1 MGFSQIGKAGLFSLA
16 IAPIVGTSINF
27 GDSQWSM
34 FIGLAVIL
42 LVAGIV
48 VGRQMTRSRSRYR
61 YSVPEPRP
69 AGDKLSGQL
78 VALSSAAII
87 AVYSA
92 GYFRTNAAAHQF
104 AAHSVELDVPP
115 SVATGGL
122 APETPSHA
130 AANAGISSPVSSPV
144 GPAGRVTQTDKSV
157 ASIPSS
163 TTASIST
170 LRSGAATSGAS
181 VAPSSKSHAAEP
193 VSGKHSVEAAA
204 NTAASGAQPDA
215 GATPAP
221 PPSPYK
227 DGVYAGRGS
236 CPHGDI
242 QAQVVVA
249 SGLIVSADITRCETR
264 YPCSLL
270 DREAD
275 DVVYAQGN
283 VVDMVTGA
291 TESAYAFHEAIAQ
304 ALAQA
309 MSSQAK

>member
-1 MGFSQIGKAGLFSLA
+1 MGFSQIGRAGLFSLA

-61 YSVPEPRP
+61 YSVPEPKP

-122 APETPSHA
+122 
-130 AANAGISSPVSSPV
+130 SPVIPSRSAPNEVNHSSSSTNGTV
-144 GPAGRVTQTDKSV
+144 GLSNKSV

-163 TTASIST
+163 TP
-170 LRSGAATSGAS
+170 AATA
-181 VAPSSKSHAAEP
+181 APTAKLHAAVP
-193 VSGKHSVEAAA
+193 VPSTHSTESAP
-204 NTAASGAQPDA
+204 AASNAAQPDTSA
-215 GATPAP
+215 STTPAP
-221 PPSPYK
+221 VASPYK
-227 DGVYAGRGS
+227 DGVYMGRGS

-242 QAQVVVA
+242 QAEVVVA

>member
-1 MGFSQIGKAGLFSLA
+1 MGFSQIGRAGLFSLA
-16 IAPIVGTSINF
+16 IAPIIGTSINF

-61 YSVPEPRP
+61 YPVPEPKP
-69 AGDKLSGQL
+69 ASDKLSGQL

-115 SVATGGL
+115 SVAAGGL
-122 APETPSHA
+122 SPEIPSHA
-130 AANAGISSPVSSPV
+130 VTNAGISSPDA
-144 GPAGRVTQTDKSV
+144 PAGRVTQPDKSV

-163 TTASIST
+163 TAASTTGASAT
-170 LRSGAATSGAS
+170 GAAVT
-181 VAPSSKSHAAEP
+181 PSAKSHAAEP
-193 VSGKHSVEAAA
+193 VPSKHSAEAAA
-204 NTAASGAQPDA
+204 TTAASSTQPDA
-215 GATPAP
+215 GTTPAP
-221 PPSPYK
+221 APSPYK

-309 MSSQAK
+309 MSSQPK

>member
-1 MGFSQIGKAGLFSLA
+1 MGFSQIGRAGLFSLA

-61 YSVPEPRP
+61 YPVQEPKP

-115 SVATGGL
+115 SVATGGF
-122 APETPSHA
+122 APVTPSRA
-130 AANAGISSPVSSPV
+130 AANTGISPPV
-144 GPAGRVTQTDKSV
+144 GSAVGPTGRVAQPDKSV
-157 ASIPSS
+157 ASVPSS
-163 TTASIST
+163 TTAST
-170 LRSGAATSGAS
+170 SGSISGAS
-181 VAPSSKSHAAEP
+181 ASGDTVAPSAKSHAAEP
-193 VSGKHSVEAAA
+193 APSKHSVEAAA
-204 NTAASGAQPDA
+204 NTAAASGAQPDA

-242 QAQVVVA
+242 QAQVVIA

-264 YPCSLL
+264 YPCS
-270 DREAD
+270 
-275 DVVYAQGN
+275 
-283 VVDMVTGA
+283 
-291 TESAYAFHEAIAQ
+291 
-304 ALAQA
+304 
-309 MSSQAK
+309 

>member
-61 YSVPEPRP
+61 YPVPEPKP

-122 APETPSHA
+122 APEAPSTA
-130 AANAGISSPVSSPV
+130 AANGGISSPAGAS
-144 GPAGRVTQTDKSV
+144 GPIVQGDTGA
-157 ASIPSS
+157 ASIPSLTS
-163 TTASIST
+163 AT
-170 LRSGAATSGAS
+170 ATSGAS
-181 VAPSSKSHAAEP
+181 ISHATVTPTAKTHTAMAAPSKESTESA
-193 VSGKHSVEAAA
+193 SAA
-204 NTAASGAQPDA
+204 NGASGGTQPDA
-215 GATPAP
+215 GAGTTPAP

-227 DGVYAGRGS
+227 DGVYSGRGS

-309 MSSQAK
+309 MSSQPK

>member
-61 YSVPEPRP
+61 YSVPEPKP

-115 SVATGGL
+115 SAISGGF
-122 APETPSHA
+122 APETPLHST
-130 AANAGISSPVSSPV
+130 ANAGISSP
-144 GPAGRVTQTDKSV
+144 AGSERT
-157 ASIPSS
+157 
-163 TTASIST
+163 
-170 LRSGAATSGAS
+170 
-181 VAPSSKSHAAEP
+181 
-193 VSGKHSVEAAA
+193 
-204 NTAASGAQPDA
+204 
-215 GATPAP
+215 
-221 PPSPYK
+221 
-227 DGVYAGRGS
+227 S
-236 CPHGDI
+236 CP
-242 QAQVVVA
+242 
-249 SGLIVSADITRCETR
+249 
-264 YPCSLL
+264 
-270 DREAD
+270 
-275 DVVYAQGN
+275 
-283 VVDMVTGA
+283 TG
-291 TESAYAFHEAIAQ
+291 
-304 ALAQA
+304 
-309 MSSQAK
+309 

>member
-61 YSVPEPRP
+61 YPVADPKP

-115 SVATGGL
+115 SAVSGGL
-122 APETPSHA
+122 APEIPSHA
-130 AANAGISSPVSSPV
+130 AANAGISSPAAPRGPV
-144 GPAGRVTQTDKSV
+144 TEPDKSV

-163 TTASIST
+163 TSTSKSGAST
-170 LRSGAATSGAS
+170 SGAAVT
-181 VAPSSKSHAAEP
+181 PSTKSQAAEP
-193 VSGKHSVEAAA
+193 APSKHSAEAVA
-204 NTAASGAQPDA
+204 TAASGAQPDA

-242 QAQVVVA
+242 QAQVVIT